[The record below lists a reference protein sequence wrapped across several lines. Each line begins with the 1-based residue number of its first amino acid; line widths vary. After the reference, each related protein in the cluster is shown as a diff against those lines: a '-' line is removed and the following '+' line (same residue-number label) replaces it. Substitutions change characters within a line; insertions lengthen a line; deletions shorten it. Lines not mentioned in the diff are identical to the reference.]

1 MSKETSLDWL
11 SEFKRE
17 MEQIDLDALAAE
29 FGMAAPKLPEST
41 VGVVKPLTTK
51 TESTR
56 CKTTDKIQF
65 ATAPLAQAALK
76 HWKMVDPSICWDLKR
91 IRIYKCKK
99 CHQFHMGKDYGIL
112 G

>member
-1 MSKETSLDWL
+1 MSKETSQDWL
-11 SEFKRE
+11 SEFQLE

-29 FGMAAPKLPEST
+29 FGIPAPKSLAST
-41 VGVVKPLTTK
+41 VEAVKPLTTK

-56 CKTTDKIQF
+56 CKATHKIQF

-76 HWKMVDPSICWDLKR
+76 HWKMVDPSMCWDLKR